1 MFSNSYVVLG
11 VISSLCCFWCCGVPS
26 IVLSLMALKRW
37 GNGRKARHL
46 SALTR
51 PSFSQSLSSTS
62 QTVAQPSLSNTNG
75 ARPTSVSA
83 HSPPPY
89 PQQATAGPGPGA
101 RHVAHYP
108 APTAHLQRAPP
119 VESVLHAWSIARE
132 RARMQLLARVALV
145 LALLGLACAA
155 LNLGFWLW
163 FGIAGRHLFRYN
175 QLAIRY
181 TKVLVPVNISHISLH
196 SFHTSC
202 PISSYTIYSRIIQ
215 K

>member
-1 MFSNSYVVLG
+1 MFSNFYVVLG

-46 SALTR
+46 SAFTR

-75 ARPTSVSA
+75 ARPNSVSA
-83 HSPPPY
+83 HSLPY
-89 PQQATAGPGPGA
+89 SLQATADSGPAPC
-101 RHVAHYP
+101 HVAQCP

-132 RARMQLLARVALV
+132 RTRIQLLARVALV

-163 FGIAGRHLFRYN
+163 FGMAGRHLFR
-175 QLAIRY
+175 
-181 TKVLVPVNISHISLH
+181 
-196 SFHTSC
+196 
-202 PISSYTIYSRIIQ
+202 
-215 K
+215 